1 MRGVPWSG
9 HEHAILGL
17 AVAGAHPAGPAG
29 AASATSFSR
38 RIGTE
43 ARSSR
48 LKPLLQG
55 HVLRFRRDSGRL
67 HLPPARPPPPK
78 DPHAPPLR
86 SEEHTSELPT
96 LMRNSYA
103 VFCLKKK
110 NTTS

>member
-29 AASATSFSR
+29 AASDTSFSR

-78 DPHAPPLR
+78 HPHAPPLPPAR
-86 SEEHTSELPT
+86 RLRRPPRRPEEHTSALPP
-96 LMRNSYA
+96 LMR
-103 VFCLKKK
+103 
-110 NTTS
+110 

>member
-1 MRGVPWSG
+1 M
-9 HEHAILGL
+9 LGL
-17 AVAGAHPAGPAG
+17 AGAGAHPAGPAG

-78 DPHAPPLR
+78 EPHAPPLPPAR
-86 SEEHTSELPT
+86 RLHRPT
-96 LMRNSYA
+96 IG
-103 VFCLKKK
+103 
-110 NTTS
+110 TTSGRERGGTSGVDSVVDVSFTKQP